1 MDHYQTLGVGRN
13 ADTKEI
19 KRAYRKLASI
29 HHPDKGGD
37 QEKFKD
43 IQKAYETLSD
53 PQKKE
58 QYDNPNPFGGF
69 NLSLIHI

>member
-19 KRAYRKLASI
+19 KTAYRKLASI

-43 IQKAYETLSD
+43 IQKAYETLMR
-53 PQKKE
+53 QK
-58 QYDNPNPFGGF
+58 NN
-69 NLSLIHI
+69 